1 MAKERRLGKG
11 LDALLNKDRK
21 ASGSAVTDIDPDQIV
36 PSPTQPRL
44 DIEPEAMEA
53 LIESISRN
61 GILQPIVVRKAG
73 KKYELVAGERRW
85 RAAQHL
91 GLTAIPAVVRDV
103 PDDQMLEL
111 ALVENIQRSD
121 LNPIEKAKAFS
132 QLIREYNL
140 TQAQAADRV
149 GMDRSSVANFIR
161 LLDLPSGIQSLV
173 SRETL
178 TMGHARALLGCRSQR
193 QQKEIAERIQKD
205 DLSVRA
211 VEALVSASPTKKQK
225 VATKDKSPDVSEVE
239 TKISDRL
246 GLKTTLKPKTDHSG
260 QVVVRYKT
268 LEDLDVLLEA
278 LGLK

>member
-1 MAKERRLGKG
+1 MVRERRLGKG
-11 LDALLNKDRK
+11 LDALLSKDKK
-21 ASGSAVTDIDPDQIV
+21 ASGPGVMGIDPDQIV

-44 DIEPEAMEA
+44 AIEPEAMEA

-73 KKYELVAGERRW
+73 KKFELVAGERRW
-85 RAAQHL
+85 RASQHL
-91 GLTAIPAVVRDV
+91 GLTTIPAVVRDV

-111 ALVENIQRSD
+111 ALVENIQRAD

-140 TQAQAADRV
+140 TQAQAADSV

-161 LLDLPSGIQSLV
+161 LLDLPSDIQALV
-173 SRETL
+173 SRGTL
-178 TMGHARALLGCRSQR
+178 SMGHARALLACRSQR
-193 QQKEIAERIQKD
+193 QQKEIAERIQKE

-211 VEALVSASPTKKQK
+211 VETLVSSKPTTKEK
-225 VATKDKSPDVSEVE
+225 VAKKDKSPDVAEVE
-239 TKISDRL
+239 ARISDRL

-268 LEDLDVLLEA
+268 LEDLDALLGA